1 MLNFIRTLIRCRNP
15 HEQWD
20 KLKFHGRNT
29 IGCSCTIVRVIHFT
43 KILMHVWADPSSESK
58 TQKILPPVAL
68 PESCCKSNLPW
79 ITSRFSELLSDITE
93 FGREHAMLPGITEFG
108 GEHEERC
115 QHTHFGLEIWIK
127 NEVFFLKLKC
137 YQILQ
142 NLTENMRKDGN
153 ISISDEKY
161 EAFKSIFSV
170 NNVNDKKS
178 PTSNRIMQPSLN
190 W

>member
-1 MLNFIRTLIRCRNP
+1 MFCVLDLPHFDIIPRRKQNLQRTIPITSLKLKDIVKGQMLNFIRTLIRCRNP
-15 HEQWD
+15 HEQSD

-115 QHTHFGLEIWIK
+115 QHTDFGWKIWIK
-127 NEVFFLKLKC
+127 NKVFF
-137 YQILQ
+137 
-142 NLTENMRKDGN
+142 
-153 ISISDEKY
+153 
-161 EAFKSIFSV
+161 
-170 NNVNDKKS
+170 
-178 PTSNRIMQPSLN
+178 
-190 W
+190 